1 MGALSALLVA
11 SSSSTREVD
20 AEERGSERDAA
31 AERAMRKCA
40 SVGGLNDESRTRR
53 DRGCDAGGA
62 GGAGG
67 ASSLWNEED
76 VEDEE
81 GVSEHRTRNGVCES
95 L

>member
-40 SVGGLNDESRTRR
+40 SVGGLNDESRARR
-53 DRGCDAGGA
+53 DRGCDA